1 MPRRLVIPD
10 IHGCLKT
17 FMALLEKVALTR
29 EDNLYLL
36 GDYIDRGPDSSGV
49 VDFIMR
55 LKAEGYKVVALRGN
69 HEDDFLK
76 ASQSF
81 DKDSFVFYVNRFK
94 SGDLLTREGE
104 IKGVYKTFFESL
116 PYYVELPDFILVHAG
131 VNFEIPNP
139 FEDTNALVFLRNTV
153 YNAEKAKN
161 RRLVY
166 GHQPTYLNDI
176 KEAID
181 EKRFLIPLDNGCVY
195 NSLHKVYDYRYLG
208 HLLCLDLD
216 SWELSMERNR
226 DT

>member
-17 FMALLEKVALTR
+17 FEALLEKVALTR
-29 EDNLYLL
+29 EDNLFLL
-36 GDYIDRGPDSSGV
+36 GDYIDRGPYSSGV
-49 VDFIMR
+49 VDFIIR
-55 LKAEGYKVVALRGN
+55 LKVEGYKVVALRGN
-69 HEDDFLK
+69 HEDDLLK

-104 IKGVYKTFFESL
+104 IKEVYKTFFEGL
-116 PYYVELPDFILVHAG
+116 PYYVDLPDFILVHAG
-131 VNFEIPNP
+131 VNFNIPNP
-139 FEDTNALVFLRNTV
+139 FEDKDALVFLRNTV

-161 RRLVY
+161 RRVVY

-181 EKRFLIPLDNGCVY
+181 ERRYLIPLDNGCVY

-208 HLLCLDLD
+208 HLLCFDLD

-226 DT
+226 DS